1 MMEQYKSDFFNSCN
15 IELHKIAK
23 ESGIKT
29 ADMVIIPDLLER
41 GKRFIM
47 TWLRDVPLKE
57 AFKNDAQMFYYNV
70 ACIAFCGGIAYADA
84 WDKDI
89 AQIKTGAV
97 DTILASQRNI
107 PALAADILGLDSD
120 GAQRLHQLE
129 DSMFSRFLSLMSEYW
144 EKEDPR
150 PFLFQGLLAFF
161 QTGVS
166 YRLNK

>member
-1 MMEQYKSDFFNSCN
+1 MEQYKSDFFNSCN
-15 IELHKIAK
+15 IELHKI
-23 ESGIKT
+23 SGASDSRS

-47 TWLRDVPLKE
+47 TWLKDVPLKE
-57 AFKNDAQMFYYNV
+57 AFKNDAKMFYYNV

-107 PALAADILGLDSD
+107 PALAADILSLDE
-120 GAQRLHQLE
+120 QEKHKLHMLE
-129 DSMFSRFLSLMSEYW
+129 DSMFSEFLKLMSPYW